1 MKITAN
7 TARATS
13 ATGSYK
19 ADEAA
24 LFFKIDRLARGT
36 AMLAKTVSD
45 IESAAL
51 AGRDREVDRLVSLAN
66 MMLEYLTDTLVSAAP
81 YQPN

>member
-1 MKITAN
+1 
-7 TARATS
+7 
-13 ATGSYK
+13 
-19 ADEAA
+19 
-24 LFFKIDRLARGT
+24 
-36 AMLAKTVSD
+36 MLAKTVSD